1 MSILIIAVGICCALI
16 AVSFLCELWG
26 NAYEVALAVA
36 LLSLDQA
43 LREGFFDADGLASLP
58 GLFHDAP
65 IVRVFGGNAKRS
77 ECLLLA
83 RNGPNSS

>member
-1 MSILIIAVGICCALI
+1 M
-16 AVSFLCELWG
+16 
-26 NAYEVALAVA
+26 ALAVA
-36 LLSLDQA
+36 LLSLEPSLDQA

-83 RNGPNSS
+83 NNGLPGPQRARLTAYLT